1 MAVKIRL
8 MRLGKKNKPFYRI
21 VVIDSKSPRN
31 STYLEN
37 LGNYDPNLDK
47 DKVKI
52 DSERV
57 KFWKERGAVVSK
69 GLLRILK

>member
-1 MAVKIRL
+1 
-8 MRLGKKNKPFYRI
+8 MRFGKKHNPVYRV

-37 LGNYDPNLDK
+37 LGNYDPNLEK
-47 DKVKI
+47 DKVTI
-52 DSERV
+52 DSKRL
-57 KFWKERGAVVSK
+57 KFWESRGAIISK